1 MEATVDD
8 QLSLINLESPSSPE
22 SPETEMEHV
31 QTESEA
37 ISLDESP
44 EAVLG
49 TDATP
54 EATIQS
60 LTLKVE
66 ALERTLDESKSE
78 VAVAECLK
86 DSVIHLER
94 VKKSQDEELATL
106 QQLLN
111 EAHDEA
117 SSNRTRF
124 EHELAKIRAI
134 KNQLEHE
141 NHELKISL
149 KLGRGG
155 SVSAAMGQVGVSDG
169 SVLDKETISQ
179 ISDATRSFARRMR
192 SNIQTAVIRPSSSKP
207 ELDDNMKRAYED
219 TELLKS
225 IVVPLEEQI
234 NALKDKL
241 RETDSLLREQESRQ
255 GQTLLGVEAMAQWLS
270 GRSLEEAMAG
280 LVEKSNDPDLLS
292 TRDRLKEDLY
302 VGLLSTRYSLLNS
315 ELAGLR
321 REHAETVELLSKER
335 SCTKKLRQESVINS
349 SDLVRLQRE
358 HLGEVTRLQAVLSE
372 EQMREIMKPQSPAT
386 HLNDNSAIST
396 LPEDSSPAETIGVS
410 DLDVKPPPLDTSNSN
425 STSNSSVDSSPVHD
439 NVSGKSD
446 DSLNMARI
454 VSSVEWDDMQKELS
468 KVRALLGVGAGDSVV
483 GSDQY
488 RELQKELIELKKQK
502 AVLAKSEA
510 KSKQDL
516 QNEAAFRRE
525 AEQLWNERSEF
536 HKTETEGLTQ
546 RIQELEGLLEQVQLR
561 YNTTHESTRKDLLS
575 LTTDREKIVRELK
588 RLQDEVDLLV
598 GKHHSRAE
606 EMQNEMINL
615 PEKTEDMHL
624 LLLKY
629 GEDLITTK
637 VAKERLEERMRS
649 EVAFLKS
656 QIIGEQQAKESIED
670 QLNTENDALK
680 EELSKHQKCKKELE
694 REKLRRREMEG
705 DQERQIQTQ
714 AHLQTQMEA
723 HLKEKQNLERQLL
736 EMKNKIR
743 NLQQELDNTVAVQTD
758 FVRLSQSL
766 QMELE
771 KIRQS
776 EKEVRWQHEDDVDA
790 CQTCKISLNAT
801 KRKHH
806 CRHCGKIFCSECV
819 RKSVPSGPKQRL
831 CKVCDVCHTLL
842 NQNSAP
848 YFSTEAPQVS

>member
-1 MEATVDD
+1 MDSDATDD
-8 QLSLINLESPSSPE
+8 QPCLINLESP
-22 SPETEMEHV
+22 ETETEDLQPEPIEGPQDAQGAKEENTDTVESLRRKV
-31 QTESEA
+31 Q
-37 ISLDESP
+37 
-44 EAVLG
+44 
-49 TDATP
+49 
-54 EATIQS
+54 
-60 LTLKVE
+60 
-66 ALERTLDESKSE
+66 ALERALDESKSE

-94 VKKSQDEELATL
+94 IKKSQDEELATL

-124 EHELAKIRAI
+124 EHELAKIRAV
-134 KNQLEHE
+134 KSQLEHE

-155 SVSAAMGQVGVSDG
+155 SVSAAMGQVGVGDG

-179 ISDATRSFARRMR
+179 ISDATRSFARRMK
-192 SNIQTAVIRPSSSKP
+192 SNIQTAVIRPTSSKP

-234 NALKDKL
+234 SALKDKL
-241 RETDSLLREQESRQ
+241 RETDTLLREQENRQ
-255 GQTLLGVEAMAQWLS
+255 TQTLLGVEALGQWLN
-270 GRSLEEAMAG
+270 GRSMEEAMVG
-280 LVEKSNDPDLLS
+280 LIEKSNDPELHA

-315 ELAGLR
+315 ELSGLR
-321 REHAETVELLSKER
+321 REHAETVDLLSKER
-335 SCTKKLRQESVINS
+335 SSTKKLRQESVINS
-349 SDLVRLQRE
+349 SDLVRVQRE
-358 HLGEVTRLQAVLSE
+358 HLGEVARLQAVLSD
-372 EQMREIMKPQSPAT
+372 EQKREIMKPQSPAT
-386 HLNDNSAIST
+386 HVNDDSVTTNIIPDDISPT
-396 LPEDSSPAETIGVS
+396 ETIGAS
-410 DLDVKPPPLDTSNSN
+410 DIDDKPPPLDTSNSN

-454 VSSVEWDDMQKELS
+454 VSNVEWDDMQKELS

-488 RELQKELIELKKQK
+488 RELQKELIEVKKQK

-510 KSKQDL
+510 KLKQDI
-516 QNEAAFRRE
+516 QEEAAFRRE
-525 AEQLWNERSEF
+525 AEQVWNERSEF
-536 HKTETEGLTQ
+536 HKTETEALTKK
-546 RIQELEGLLEQVQLR
+546 IQELEGLLEQVRLS

-637 VAKERLEERMRS
+637 VAKERLEEKLRS
-649 EVAFLKS
+649 ETAFLKS
-656 QIIGEQQAKESIED
+656 QIIGEQQAKETIED
-670 QLNTENDALK
+670 QLNAENDALK
-680 EELSKHQKCKKELE
+680 EELSKYQKYKSELV
-694 REKLRRREMEG
+694 REQQKRREIEG
-705 DQERQIQTQ
+705 AQEKQIQSHTN
-714 AHLQTQMEA
+714 LQVQLEA
-723 HLKEKQNLERQLL
+723 QLNEKQNLERQLM

-776 EKEVRWQHEDDVDA
+776 EKEVWS
-790 CQTCKISLNAT
+790 CK
-801 KRKHH
+801 
-806 CRHCGKIFCSECV
+806 
-819 RKSVPSGPKQRL
+819 
-831 CKVCDVCHTLL
+831 
-842 NQNSAP
+842 
-848 YFSTEAPQVS
+848 